1 MNIHNSL
8 LPLALLVLGAC
19 DVGPDNTRN
28 TDPRFI
34 KELPEAVT
42 SIAAPFQNLEAVVL
56 LPEDN
61 CYWYNHTGP
70 VETTL
75 LPLRTKQGRPICV
88 KREEAAPVQ

>member
-1 MNIHNSL
+1 MTIRGGC
-8 LPLALLVLGAC
+8 LPFALLMLGAC
-19 DVGPDNTRN
+19 DVVSVSTSS

-34 KELPEAVT
+34 EELPEAV
-42 SIAAPFQNLEAVVL
+42 IAVAAPFQNLDAVVL

-75 LPLRTKQGRPICV
+75 LPLRTTQGRPICAA
-88 KREEAAPVQ
+88 RPEPAPV